1 MLTEQ
6 VLLILVRLAVGS
18 VATFLAIL
26 AWSRTRDTAW
36 IFVVI
41 AMILQY
47 GEIVFTTLELFG
59 LARAELIVWA
69 GVPLVEIVLHTLPLL
84 CLAIAFAIVVA
95 RRS

>member
-1 MLTEQ
+1 MLTEE
-6 VLLILVRLAVGS
+6 VLAIVVRLAVGS

-26 AWSRTRDTAW
+26 VWSRTRDTAW

-59 LARAELIVWA
+59 LAQAELPVWA
-69 GVPLVEIVLHTLPLL
+69 GVPLVEIVLQTLPLI
-84 CLAIAFAIVVA
+84 CLAIAFTIVAA

>member
-1 MLTEQ
+1 MVTEQ
-6 VLLILVRLAVGS
+6 VIVVLVRLGMGS
-18 VATFLAIL
+18 IATFLAIL
-26 AWSRTRDTAW
+26 VWSRTRDTAW

-59 LARAELIVWA
+59 LARGEVVVTA

-84 CLAIAFAIVVA
+84 ALAVAFAIVVA
-95 RRS
+95 RRT